1 MLKTYLNDYLILT
14 FLTYRVNV
22 SDKDVSDQDIYGH
35 LIDAASHNVDTTLV
49 ISPVFLGERHQPK
62 VRGHVTNIGS
72 DNLCVGDVSSALMK
86 GIVENLKEMMPSM
99 IFEHFRVREWM
110 NGCLNKY

>member
-1 MLKTYLNDYLILT
+1 M
-14 FLTYRVNV
+14 NV
-22 SDKDVSDQDIYGH
+22 SDKDVNDQKIYSY
-35 LIDAASHNVDTTLV
+35 LINAASHNIDTTLV
-49 ISPVFLGERHQPK
+49 VNPIFLGERHQPN

-99 IFEHFRVREWM
+99 IFEQFRVS
-110 NGCLNKY
+110 G